1 VGYGRIRADE
11 TFEQWFYAVGSNA
24 NFRKTPVDIRR
35 FVSVFDT
42 VLLRDDAV
50 RRAEG

>member
-1 VGYGRIRADE
+1 VGYGRLGRDAS
-11 TFEQWFYAVGSNA
+11 FEQWFYAVGSNA
-24 NFRKTPVDIRR
+24 NYRKSPVDIRR

-50 RRAEG
+50 RRAE